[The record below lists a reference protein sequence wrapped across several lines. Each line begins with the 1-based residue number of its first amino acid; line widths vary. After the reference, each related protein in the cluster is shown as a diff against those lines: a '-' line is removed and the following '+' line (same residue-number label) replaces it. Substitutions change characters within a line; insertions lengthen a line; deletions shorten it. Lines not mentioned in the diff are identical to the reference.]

1 MSHRAAVPVQRKHA
15 GAYKGFKG
23 LRPIEG
29 APTEKG
35 EVLLPVTTTSTTTA
49 TACT

>member
-1 MSHRAAVPVQRKHA
+1 MIAVFVLSLLHLHDILFTAQRKHA

-35 EVLLPVTTTSTTTA
+35 EVQ
-49 TACT
+49 CQFH